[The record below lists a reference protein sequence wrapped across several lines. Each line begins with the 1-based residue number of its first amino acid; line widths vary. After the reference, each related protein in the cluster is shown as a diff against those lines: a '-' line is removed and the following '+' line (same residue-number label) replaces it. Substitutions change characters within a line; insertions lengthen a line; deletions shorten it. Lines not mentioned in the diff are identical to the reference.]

1 MEITSE
7 NFRDRLPEIEK
18 AIETSTFM
26 AIDGE
31 FTGLNAS
38 YRNISAFDTPAE
50 RYDKVKDSAR
60 QEFNQECC
68 RYNISI
74 IFRQFLLIQFGLST
88 FHHNKTSDSYESR
101 TYNFYVWPRPCA
113 RNAPDPRFLCQT
125 SSIDFLTNQNFDFNK
140 LFKHGVSYLRPGEL
154 QKLSDT
160 LRGRQEQ
167 RRQSLQGQ
175 GGEAQVSQPI
185 TIPEDQEKFL
195 AEVHEKITQF
205 MASEDQQIE
214 LEKCNGFQRR
224 LIYQTAREKYKDLSL
239 NSINNSKGDRY
250 RTKRL

>member
-154 QKLSDT
+154 QKLTDT

-175 GGEAQVSQPI
+175 GGEAHVRQPI
-185 TIPEDQEKFL
+185 TIPSTVKWCVGIYTVEKGLF
-195 AEVHEKITQF
+195 EKGP
-205 MASEDQQIE
+205 D
-214 LEKCNGFQRR
+214 LVP
-224 LIYQTAREKYKDLSL
+224 ARSSDSAFVGHVTDYVIQAHS
-239 NSINNSKGDRY
+239 NP
-250 RTKRL
+250 